1 MRGRESRE
9 GDEGGN
15 RMSDEKVETE
25 AGREKKGWLRE
36 NRRVRGKKNR

>member
-9 GDEGGN
+9 GDGREN

-25 AGREKKGWLRE
+25 AGGEKEGAREREKK
-36 NRRVRGKKNR
+36 K

>member
-9 GDEGGN
+9 GDGGQN

-25 AGREKKGWLRE
+25 VGGERD
-36 NRRVRGKKNR
+36 KKNEEAGN